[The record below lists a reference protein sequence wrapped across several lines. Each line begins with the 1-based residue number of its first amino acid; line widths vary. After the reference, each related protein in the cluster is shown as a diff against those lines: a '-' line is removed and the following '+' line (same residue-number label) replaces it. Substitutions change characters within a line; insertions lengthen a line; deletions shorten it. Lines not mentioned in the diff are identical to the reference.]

1 MSSSARRR
9 MTGIGRVLVAVYA
22 IMALAALGRSF
33 VQIAQRFDEAPI
45 AYSLSALSA
54 AVYVLATLALVF
66 AGTRRWYVVAWIA
79 ITFELL
85 GVLIVG
91 TLSLVIPDVFHH
103 PTVWSVFGYGYLFI
117 PLVLPFVGLWW
128 LRTHPPAAHA
138 DVQAE
143 VGSEAPA
150 TEARR

>member
-1 MSSSARRR
+1 M
-9 MTGIGRVLVAVYA
+9 
-22 IMALAALGRSF
+22 
-33 VQIAQRFDEAPI
+33 
-45 AYSLSALSA
+45 
-54 AVYVLATLALVF
+54 
-66 AGTRRWYVVAWIA
+66 
-79 ITFELL
+79 L

-128 LRTHPPAAHA
+128 LRTHPPAAQA

>member
-33 VQIAQRFDEAPI
+33 VQIAQRFDEAPV

-66 AGTRRWYVVAWIA
+66 AGIFAT
-79 ITFELL
+79 
-85 GVLIVG
+85 VG
-91 TLSLVIPDVFHH
+91 TALTGSLFAYGRAERI
-103 PTVWSVFGYGYLFI
+103 TVASAKALA
-117 PLVLPFVGLWW
+117 L
-128 LRTHPPAAHA
+128 
-138 DVQAE
+138 AE
-143 VGSEAPA
+143 GALDGAVSKLN
-150 TEARR
+150 